1 MLLDSSDNLY
11 IGFSEF
17 GNYYDTYFQKFSP
30 IGLNPAT
37 SPYFNQLKQTDR
49 NPESGAH
56 TLVFAPGNAGI
67 LASGSFYYSSTSF
80 SIGFAYIEASTGFIK
95 YIYAA

>member
-17 GNYYDTYFQKFSP
+17 GSYYDTYFQKFSP
-30 IGLNPAT
+30 IGLNPT
-37 SPYFNQLKQTDR
+37 SSPYLNYIKQTDR

-56 TLVFAPGNAGI
+56 TLVFAPGNTGI
-67 LASGSFYYSSTSF
+67 LASGSFYNSLTSF
-80 SIGFAYIEASTGFIK
+80 SIGFAYIEASTGIIK